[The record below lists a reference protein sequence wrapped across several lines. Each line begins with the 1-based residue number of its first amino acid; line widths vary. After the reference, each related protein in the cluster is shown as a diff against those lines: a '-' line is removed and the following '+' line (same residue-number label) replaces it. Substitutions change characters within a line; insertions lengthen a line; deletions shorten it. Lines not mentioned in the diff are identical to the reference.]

1 MGLEGH
7 LWVESAPAQDLDV
20 FPRKELVMAGKAAKD
35 GDRSHTGVSRI
46 KHWVKLDDE
55 TARRLREIVAIER
68 TWGRQV
74 NDEEVLAAMIRVGLR
89 MRRIEAQSLQS
100 SRPHA

>member
-1 MGLEGH
+1 
-7 LWVESAPAQDLDV
+7 
-20 FPRKELVMAGKAAKD
+20 MAGKAATD
-35 GDRSHTGVSRI
+35 GDRSHTGMSRI
-46 KHWVKLDDE
+46 KHWVKLDDG

-68 TWGRQV
+68 AWGRQV
-74 NDEEVLAAMIRVGLR
+74 NDEDVLAAMIRVGLR